1 MRGPVPYLRL
11 ATDSLDPTEDFLDA
25 LASSDTWPENATY
38 ALGISFCCC
47 EVIDR
52 EIVYAVH
59 MMGSPQV
66 VEKHRFNLCECL
78 F

>member
-1 MRGPVPYLRL
+1 LV
-11 ATDSLDPTEDFLDA
+11 EKIF
-25 LASSDTWPENATY
+25 TWLENATFE
-38 ALGISFCCC
+38 LGISFYGHK
-47 EVIDR
+47 VIDR